1 MTIASSLLKTV
12 KKLRQ
17 ACPPNIIMR
26 FSQGS
31 ITESLVKK
39 NHIYEFHE
47 IKILLNDNT
56 ICFLYLFADGRLR
69 CNFTIGGVNYFK
81 NFDDAN
87 WIESEK
93 FNKNREGFY
102 GWFGLGG
109 SIVQWHPEL
118 QIGFA
123 FIPTFLNVPDL
134 LNSRGGVL
142 QQIVKD
148 CISAQK

>member
-1 MTIASSLLKTV
+1 MKF
-12 KKLRQ
+12 K
-17 ACPPNIIMR
+17 
-26 FSQGS
+26 F
-31 ITESLVKK
+31 
-39 NHIYEFHE
+39 
-47 IKILLNDNT
+47 LLNDDN
-56 ICFLYLFADGRLR
+56 FFFVFFFADGRLR

-93 FNKNREGFY
+93 FNKNRKGFY

-134 LNSRGGVL
+134 LNSRGAVL

>member
-1 MTIASSLLKTV
+1 MIF
-12 KKLRQ
+12 
-17 ACPPNIIMR
+17 I
-26 FSQGS
+26 
-31 ITESLVKK
+31 
-39 NHIYEFHE
+39 
-47 IKILLNDNT
+47 
-56 ICFLYLFADGRLR
+56 DGRLR

-81 NFDDAN
+81 NFDDAT

-148 CISAQK
+148 CVMKNKYIS

>member
-1 MTIASSLLKTV
+1 MKFKSYLM
-12 KKLRQ
+12 
-17 ACPPNIIMR
+17 III
-26 FSQGS
+26 S
-31 ITESLVKK
+31 
-39 NHIYEFHE
+39 
-47 IKILLNDNT
+47 
-56 ICFLYLFADGRLR
+56 FLYFFFFFADGRLR

-134 LNSRGGVL
+134 LNCRGAVL

>member
-1 MTIASSLLKTV
+1 M
-12 KKLRQ
+12 
-17 ACPPNIIMR
+17 
-26 FSQGS
+26 
-31 ITESLVKK
+31 
-39 NHIYEFHE
+39 
-47 IKILLNDNT
+47 
-56 ICFLYLFADGRLR
+56 
-69 CNFTIGGVNYFK
+69 
-81 NFDDAN
+81 DDAN

-134 LNSRGGVL
+134 LNSRGAVL